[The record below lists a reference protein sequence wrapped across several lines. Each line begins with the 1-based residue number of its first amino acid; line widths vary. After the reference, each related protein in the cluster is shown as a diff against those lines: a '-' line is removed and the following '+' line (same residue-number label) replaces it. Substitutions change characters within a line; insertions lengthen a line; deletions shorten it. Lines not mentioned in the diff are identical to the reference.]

1 MSNDEELQERTRHAL
16 TLLFSSIDQ
25 RRAARQLGVNH
36 SLVSRT
42 LSGARRPSNTL
53 IKKLSA
59 HPEINSE
66 WLIGGVGEPL
76 RGQNNE

>member
-1 MSNDEELQERTRHAL
+1 MSNDEELQERIRHAL

-25 RRAARQLGVNH
+25 RRAARQLGVA
-36 SLVSRT
+36 SALVSRT

-66 WLIGGVGEPL
+66 WLIDGVGEPL